1 MTIKK
6 LAYPL
11 IMTLTVGAC
20 LILGLLSFGGFYSIW
35 PSISLSAITLLLS
48 IAYEGEIY
56 FQNIKQALKKLLTPD
71 FIEENI
77 ARADLLKK
85 FQAGTPPEFS
95 DRYINTLKLLD
106 FLDHRPAKALNL
118 LHKEELLTQLNDL
131 EKQHQRQLSQQK
143 PYQAAIKFHRWS
155 FKLIALFSTVC
166 AFFMTLGTSYLLIET
181 FSILPLL
188 STLPLAVVPAIIAPM
203 AIIAGLAY
211 GLLTFNAITDMVHNN
226 TFKQWYLKLSAD
238 IKTHGFNSKNCFLA
252 VSSVL
257 LSLLAIGLTL
267 CTAGTWWS
275 IIKNTPPLFRWM
287 RRMPDFIMGII
298 HPFIIS
304 IASLSFILENTSNS
318 LKMIDELTSS
328 KQTFKDVWI
337 ALKKSIS
344 DTYQQEN
351 FWQFI
356 NPARFFILLTIT
368 PLRILLFI
376 GHLISI
382 GLTADRVPGLHYI
395 ASALIG
401 IISEGFEDLHY
412 FIKPQKDHD
421 LQTLLEERLGTSGG
435 HSHEDDFPTRG
446 LMFVAKP
453 LFALSS
459 YWSTSFRTPMSETQT
474 PSQPPNT
481 NQKTIL
487 KRVETKLE
495 HKFIRRFSPE
505 FFKAAAYCIPCDTSQ
520 EAKIKC
526 NICP

>member
-11 IMTLTVGAC
+11 ITTLTIGAC

-35 PSISLSAITLLLS
+35 PSIPLAATTLVLS

-56 FQNIKQALKKLLTPD
+56 FQNIKQALKKLFTPEV
-71 FIEENI
+71 IEENI

-85 FQAGTPPEFS
+85 LQAGTPLPFS
-95 DRYINTLKLLD
+95 KNYINTLMLIN
-106 FLDHRPAKALNL
+106 FLDHRPPNALNL
-118 LHKEELLTQLNDL
+118 FHKEILKRRLNRF
-131 EKQHQRQLSQQK
+131 ERNHQRQLSQLK
-143 PYQAAIKFHRWS
+143 PYQAAIKSNRWS
-155 FKLIALFSTVC
+155 FKLIALFSGVC

-181 FSILPLL
+181 FGVIPLL
-188 STLPLAVVPAIIAPM
+188 STLPLTVIPAIIAPM
-203 AIIAGLAY
+203 AVIAGLAY

-226 TFKQWYLKLSAD
+226 TFKKWYLKLSAD

-252 VSSVL
+252 VTGVL
-257 LSLLAIGLTL
+257 LSLLAMGLTL

-287 RRMPDFIMGII
+287 RRMPDFIMGVI

-318 LKMIDELTSS
+318 LEMIDELASS
-328 KQTFKDVWI
+328 KKTFKDVWI
-337 ALKKSIS
+337 ALKRSIS

-351 FWQFI
+351 IWQFI
-356 NPARFFILLTIT
+356 NPARFLILLTIT

-421 LQTLLEERLGTSGG
+421 LKTLLEERLGSNGG
-435 HSHEDDFPTRG
+435 H
-446 LMFVAKP
+446 
-453 LFALSS
+453 
-459 YWSTSFRTPMSETQT
+459 
-474 PSQPPNT
+474 
-481 NQKTIL
+481 
-487 KRVETKLE
+487 
-495 HKFIRRFSPE
+495 
-505 FFKAAAYCIPCDTSQ
+505 
-520 EAKIKC
+520 
-526 NICP
+526 